1 MGDEGREG
9 SKISKMGDVIYR
21 RTMLYIF
28 LFFQNLLAMTAQD
41 WKSVINAT
49 SDLNEDWVHYKQIE
63 FELNLH
69 EMWYYDQWITTLG
82 LLKSQICN
90 VPSYSGLWN
99 NKNVEFDPNFDDSE
113 QCWHGFGFK
122 DCNIEMHIG
131 K

>member
-1 MGDEGREG
+1 MGDIIYGRTF
-9 SKISKMGDVIYR
+9 
-21 RTMLYIF
+21 TMLYIF
-28 LFFQNLLAMTAQD
+28 HFFFQNLLAMTAQD
-41 WKSVINAT
+41 WESVINAT

-63 FELNLH
+63 FDLNLH

>member
-1 MGDEGREG
+1 MDGP
-9 SKISKMGDVIYR
+9 
-21 RTMLYIF
+21 LQCYIF
-28 LFFQNLLAMTAQD
+28 FIFFFFQNLLAMTAQD
-41 WKSVINAT
+41 WESVINAT

-63 FELNLH
+63 FDLNLH

>member
-1 MGDEGREG
+1 
-9 SKISKMGDVIYR
+9 
-21 RTMLYIF
+21 
-28 LFFQNLLAMTAQD
+28 MTAQD

-63 FELNLH
+63 FDLNLH

-131 K
+131 KLERL